1 MMVMKKIWKMM
12 AMTLVM
18 GMTVS
23 MAAGCGNQ
31 GSTPQEPA
39 NDQKQAEQQA
49 PEAKDMYTV
58 GVVQLAEHDALT
70 KANKGFVDGLA
81 AEGFE
86 EG

>member
-49 PEAKDMYTV
+49 QRR
-58 GVVQLAEHDALT
+58 GDAPHRHLRT
-70 KANKGFVDGLA
+70 FLNQAITSLKNPAFSSS
-81 AEGFE
+81 
-86 EG
+86 